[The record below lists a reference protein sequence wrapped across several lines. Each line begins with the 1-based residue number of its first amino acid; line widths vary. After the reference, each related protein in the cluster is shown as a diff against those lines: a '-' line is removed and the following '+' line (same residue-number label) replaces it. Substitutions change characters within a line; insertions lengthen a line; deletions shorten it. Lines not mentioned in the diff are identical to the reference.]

1 KGSGASPA
9 EATTVTRRGR
19 SRAAARA
26 ALGGRPSVAT
36 TSGSRP
42 RRGRDTPGPA
52 EGKALASAKSSTSPP
67 PVWTSSTA
75 SARTIRSA
83 RARAYPQGGR
93 ASVARP
99 SNQEK
104 SQPSVGTAAPSA
116 TSSSKE
122 RPRPAPADPL
132 ATEPSLTV
140 HQILTPA
147 AASGRDSLPTR
158 RQERS
163 P

>member
-1 KGSGASPA
+1 
-9 EATTVTRRGR
+9 
-19 SRAAARA
+19 SR
-26 ALGGRPSVAT
+26 
-36 TSGSRP
+36 
-42 RRGRDTPGPA
+42 DW
-52 EGKALASAKSSTSPP
+52 SSD
-67 PVWTSSTA
+67 VCSSDL
-75 SARTIRSA
+75 
-83 RARAYPQGGR
+83 
-93 ASVARP
+93 SVARP

-140 HQILTPA
+140 HQIFTPA

-163 P
+163 PPTRPPVPVPCSSGATSCATN